1 MKKLLISSVVLLAT
15 MGAAKAQSVYQPYN
29 FQFYQ
34 KLDAEVY
41 STKTRVHSSMKPFY
55 SDNPLLKA
63 KFDSILNYGVV
74 KDGAY
79 AKIFNEHLIDSKSS
93 DATFYADLL
102 PDFNI
107 GRDFSGKKTTYYNS
121 LGLQIGGTAGSKF
134 SYSIEGYLNSMKAP
148 DYLDTYI
155 SQVGIVP
162 GMAYAR
168 RVNGKADVYNW
179 SYITATASYSPYKFI
194 NLSIGR
200 DKTFIGDGYRSVF
213 LSDNSSPAPFFRV
226 TADVGNVKYMAMWA
240 MYHDPANTSS
250 IGQDRTKFGVFHY
263 LDWNVS
269 NRLSFGFFDSVIWAS
284 KDETGH
290 QRGFDFAYINPFIF
304 LRPVEASSGSPD
316 NALIGLTSKYK
327 VVDGLTLY
335 GQFGLDEFESKNF
348 FHNPGNYRNKFAW
361 QLGLRGADL
370 FGVKNLNYL
379 AETSTARPY
388 TYSERSSIINYTANS
403 EMLAHPFGANF
414 REYVGL
420 LNYAYKRFNFMGEA
434 DYGHYGLDINNLNY
448 GKNPFLNYQNP
459 AKVDGNYIGQ
469 GLTTNM
475 IYLQGKVA
483 FLLNPKYNLRLELGG
498 IYRSE
503 KNDEFH
509 DKTGMI
515 TFGIRSSFRDLH
527 SDIVSFKSH

>member
-1 MKKLLISSVVLLAT
+1 MKRIFISSVILLAT
-15 MGAAKAQSVYQPYN
+15 IGVAKAQSIYQPYN
-29 FQFYQ
+29 YQFYQ
-34 KLDAEVY
+34 KLDATVY
-41 STKTRVHSSMKPFY
+41 STKTRAHSALKPFY
-55 SDNPLLKA
+55 ADDPILKA
-63 KFDSILNYGVV
+63 KIDSILNYGVV

-79 AKIFNEHLIDSKSS
+79 AKIFNEHLIDSKSGNS
-93 DATFYADLL
+93 TFYADLL
-102 PDFNI
+102 PDFNV
-107 GRDFSGKKTTYYNS
+107 GRDFSGKKTTYGSS

-134 SYSIEGYLNSMKAP
+134 SYNVAGYLSSAKMP
-148 DYLDTYI
+148 DYLSTYI
-155 SQVGIVP
+155 RQVGIVP

-168 RVNGKADVYNW
+168 GVVGKADAYNW
-179 SYITATASYSPYKFI
+179 SYITATVSYTPFKFI
-194 NLSIGR
+194 NISAGR
-200 DKTFIGDGYRSVF
+200 DKTFIGDGYRSIL
-213 LSDNSSPAPFFRV
+213 LSDNSSPYPFFRV

-240 MYHDPANTSS
+240 LFNDPANTSPLG
-250 IGQDRTKFGVFHY
+250 IDRKKFGVFHY
-263 LDWNVS
+263 LDWNIS
-269 NRLSFGFFDSVIWAS
+269 NRVSVGFYDSVIWANV
-284 KDETGH
+284 DDLGH
-290 QRGFDFAYINPFIF
+290 TRGFDFTYINPLIF
-304 LRPVEASSGSPD
+304 LRPVEAANGSPD

-361 QLGLRGADL
+361 QLGIRGADL

-414 REYVGL
+414 REYVGM
-420 LNYAYKRFNFMGEA
+420 LNYSYKRFDFSGEA

-459 AKVDGNYIGQ
+459 AKVDGNFIGQ

-475 IYLQGKVA
+475 VYLQTKVA

-498 IYRSE
+498 IYRTE
-503 KNDEFH
+503 KNTAFN
-509 DKTGMI
+509 DKTTMV

-527 SDIVSFKSH
+527 TDVASFKSH